1 MEDIMRHLPDR
12 PNLDQLRR
20 QARELHSAAAA
31 GDPDAT
37 RRLQVVSTKT
47 TLSAAQLALAREYGF
62 SSWTRLKAVVEQCR
76 PSDPAS
82 YVIRPVNSLEELTR
96 VFDFVG
102 SQATP
107 WITHADR
114 RFPELVHRFPEDR
127 SLMLVVEDRQRLVG
141 GLLACRRGAAAA
153 LRAMGLAPGLPVE
166 GLMTRLLQRVE
177 TEAMRLGASEVYE
190 GGVGDLR
197 PLYERRGYFGRNPM
211 TKRLLPLPGRA
222 REALLRKP
230 S

>member
-1 MEDIMRHLPDR
+1 MRHLPDR
-12 PNLDQLRR
+12 PNLDQLRH
-20 QARELHSAAAA
+20 QARELQRAAAA

-37 RRLQVVSTKT
+37 RRLQVVSLKT

-62 SSWTRLKAVVEQCR
+62 SSWTRLKAEVER
-76 PSDPAS
+76 RRASDPAR

-102 SQATP
+102 AHVTP
-107 WITHADR
+107 RITQADR
-114 RFPELVHRFPEDR
+114 RFRELVHRFPEDR
-127 SLMLVVEDRQRLVG
+127 SLMLVVEDRHRLVG
-141 GLLACRRGAAAA
+141 GLLACRRGYTAAV
-153 LRAMGLAPGLPVE
+153 RAIGLAPGLPVE
-166 GLMTRLLQRVE
+166 GLMTRLLQTVE
-177 TEAMRLGASEVYE
+177 TEAMRLGASQVYE

-197 PLYERRGYFGRNPM
+197 DLYERQGYFGRNPM

-222 REALLRKP
+222 REALPRKL